1 MDVVDKSVVDS
12 GRGKS
17 GGELR
22 LPDALGDPSTG
33 GATAEMVFEIGG
45 QADDLFALVLGRDGD
60 KDGFVKPAADQL
72 DLARAD
78 EGFQATEIF
87 GTILFNPGEQRA
99 GIVEAHVD
107 AGMFFEQ
114 FDEWEIRVLVGLLK
128 HVAEIAAGLMGMNQE
143 DEMKAIGHRD
153 NLALKHHNVS
163 HDIFRIQEMIKMR

>member
-1 MDVVDKSVVDS
+1 MDVVDESVVDS
-12 GRGKS
+12 GGGKG

-22 LPDALGDPSTG
+22 LPNALGDPGTG
-33 GATAEMVFEIGG
+33 RATAKMVFEIGSE
-45 QADDLFALVLGRDGD
+45 ARDLFALVLGRDGD
-60 KDGFVKPAADQL
+60 KDGFVKPATDQL
-72 DLARAD
+72 DLACAD
-78 EGFQATEIF
+78 ESFQTGEIF
-87 GTILFNPGEQRA
+87 RTILFDPGEQRA

-114 FDEWEIRVLVGLLK
+114 FDEREIRVLVGLFE

-163 HDIFRIQEMIKMR
+163 HDIFRFKR

>member
-22 LPDALGDPSTG
+22 LPDALGDPCAG

-45 QADDLFALVLGRDGD
+45 QAGDLFALVLGRDRD
-60 KDGFVKPAADQL
+60 KDGFVKPAADQF
-72 DLARAD
+72 DLASAD
-78 EGFQATEIF
+78 ESFQAAKIF
-87 GTILFNPGEQRA
+87 GTIFFNPGEQRA

-114 FDEWEIRVLVGLLK
+114 FDEREIRVLIGLLK
-128 HVAEIAAGLMGMNQE
+128 HVAKIAAGLMGMNQE

-153 NLALKHHNVS
+153 NFALKHHNVS
-163 HDIFRIQEMIKMR
+163 HDNFRFKR